1 MKNTDKLFQLSGVDA
16 VLVVSEK
23 NRFYF
28 TGFASTFGYLLL
40 FPGNKS
46 TFITDPR
53 YFEMAQSL
61 VADGVEVVEIANGLS
76 ANQTLAETLAAHEVT
91 TLGFEDTELTVK
103 EYLDFEKALHEY
115 KLTPVGDNIN
125 TVRSVKSDEEIALI
139 AKAQSITDAAFADLL
154 KVLKAGM
161 TEIEVRIELE
171 YLMAKHGAE
180 GLAFDTIIASGV
192 NGSKPHAHPTEK
204 KIANGEAVTMDFGA
218 RYHGYCS
225 DMTRTVF
232 VGEPSAEMR
241 NIYNVVLMAQKAG
254 IANAYCGMTGREYD
268 AFCRE
273 VIKANGYEQYF
284 THSTGHSL
292 GIDIHEPPYGS
303 MRTDNVIGNNQM
315 ITCEPGIY
323 VPGVGGVRIED
334 LLVVKETG
342 VVDLTT
348 SEKNIII
355 L

>member
-1 MKNTDKLFQLSGVDA
+1 MKNTDKLFGLSGVDA
-16 VLVVSEK
+16 ILVISEK
-23 NRFYF
+23 NRMYF

-40 FPGNKS
+40 FPDNKS

-53 YFEMAQSL
+53 YYEMAQSL
-61 VADGVEVVEIANGLS
+61 VADGVEVVQIANGLS
-76 ANQTLAETLAAHEVT
+76 ANDVLIETLRAHNAETV
-91 TLGFEDTELTVK
+91 GFEDTELTVK
-103 EYLDFEKALHEY
+103 EYLDLGKALHEF
-115 KLTPVGDNIN
+115 KLTPVGEHIN
-125 TVRSVKSDEEIALI
+125 TVRSVKDEAELQLI
-139 AKAQSITDAAFADLL
+139 ARAQSITDAAFADLL
-154 KVLKAGM
+154 KVIRAGM
-161 TEIEVRIELE
+161 TEIDVRVELE

-180 GLAFDTIIASGV
+180 GLAFDTIVASGV
-192 NGSKPHAHPTEK
+192 NGSKPHAHPTDK
-204 KIANGEAVTMDFGA
+204 QIQNGDAVTMDFGA

-232 VGEPSAEMR
+232 VGEPSEEMR
-241 NIYNVVLMAQKAG
+241 KIYNVVLMAQKAG

-303 MRTDNVIGNNQM
+303 MRTDNIIGNNQL